1 MINAWCLPSRVYADM
16 GKTDLE
22 QTEIVK
28 REYITKKDSQ
38 ETTGVHS
45 GRALPGTGVGL
56 PGWMEV
62 DKGFPF
68 FPFTS
73 ARKNLKVIASTREG
87 FISGTG
93 KSFWKDCASGKS
105 VGDSRSCR
113 NENVVEV

>member
-1 MINAWCLPSRVYADM
+1 MVNAWCLRSRVYGHM
-16 GKTDLE
+16 GKTGLE

-28 REYITKKDSQ
+28 CEYITKKESQ
-38 ETTGVHS
+38 ETIGVHP

-56 PGWMEV
+56 PGWVEA
-62 DKGFPF
+62 DKVFPF

-73 ARKNLKVIASTREG
+73 ARKSLKVIASTREG
-87 FISGTG
+87 FISGRG

-105 VGDSRSCR
+105 VGDSGSCR

>member
-28 REYITKKDSQ
+28 REYITKKESQ

-73 ARKNLKVIASTREG
+73 AR
-87 FISGTG
+87 
-93 KSFWKDCASGKS
+93 
-105 VGDSRSCR
+105 
-113 NENVVEV
+113 